1 MSDQHSESRIECA
14 SWSQAVARMLTW
26 QFTLLETQY
35 RVGFN
40 VVQASLAILG
50 GSKGAA
56 TEQFAPA
63 QQPKDDFQTLEALAF
78 ERVQQGLTPPKEIY
92 SVPYRNRIDW
102 AKFPSWA
109 RPTDPEIFAGAAHE
123 G

>member
-1 MSDQHSESRIECA
+1 
-14 SWSQAVARMLTW
+14 MLTW
-26 QFTLLETQY
+26 QLNLLEAQY

-40 VVQASLAILG
+40 VVEASLAILG

-56 TEQFAPA
+56 AERLAPA
-63 QQPKDDFQTLEALAF
+63 QRPKDDFQKLEALAF
-78 ERVQQGLTPPKEIY
+78 ERVQMGLAPPKEIY
-92 SVPYRNRIDW
+92 SVPYRNRVDW

-109 RPTDPEIFAGAAHE
+109 RPIDPEIFEGAAHE

>member
-1 MSDQHSESRIECA
+1 MSHQQSESRIECD

-35 RVGFN
+35 RVGFI
-40 VVQASLAILG
+40 VVRASLAILG
-50 GSKGAA
+50 GSHEAA
-56 TEQFAPA
+56 AERLASA
-63 QQPKDDFQTLEALAF
+63 QQPKDEFQKLEALAF

-92 SVPYRNRIDW
+92 GVPYRNRIDW

-109 RPTDPEIFAGAAHE
+109 RPIDPEIFAGAAHE